1 MNIWSFTGNLGKDS
15 EIRHL
20 PSGEPI
26 CTFSVAVKSGYG
38 DKQKTTWANCAIF
51 GKQASSA
58 LPDYLTQGTQVAISG
73 EVCLEEWE
81 NNGVKNKA
89 LKVNVLKIDLIG
101 SSQGKNAP
109 QSQTKH
115 SAPQLTNTHN
125 EPRRPPPAGFD
136 DDFEDSIP
144 F

>member
-15 EIRHL
+15 EVVYL

-26 CTFSVAVKSGYG
+26 CKFSVAVKSGYG
-38 DKQKTTWANCAIF
+38 EKQKTTWANCSIY
-51 GKQASSA
+51 GKQAAST
-58 LPDYLTQGTQVAISG
+58 LPDYLTTGTQVAISG

-109 QSQTKH
+109 QNYKPANQSASKPAQSAQH
-115 SAPQLTNTHN
+115 S
-125 EPRRPPPAGFD
+125 PPAGF

>member
-1 MNIWSFTGNLGKDS
+1 MNIWNFTGNLGKDS
-15 EIRHL
+15 EVKYL

-38 DKQKTTWANCAIF
+38 DKQKTTWANCALF
-51 GKQASSA
+51 GKQASGQ
-58 LPDYLTQGTQVAISG
+58 LPEYLTQGTQVAVSG

-81 NNGVKNKA
+81 SNGVKNKA

-109 QSQTKH
+109 LSQAKRQKQQQS
-115 SAPQLTNTHN
+115 S
-125 EPRRPPPAGFD
+125 PAQQRGGFD
-136 DDFEDSIP
+136 DFDSDIP